1 MKSVPPEALGQL
13 AEREVKF
20 KGSSGKAISAQHR
33 AETYEP
39 VTSLHGCPASCRF
52 RAYIKSTN
60 TRENKSIHGA
70 DYKSI
75 LFFLSS
81 ISCLDGRLQLS

>member
-1 MKSVPPEALGQL
+1 MKPVPPEAPGQL

-33 AETYEP
+33 TESYEL
-39 VTSLHGCPASCRF
+39 VTGSHGCPASCMF

-60 TRENKSIHGA
+60 TRENKYILGA
-70 DYKSI
+70 DHKSVFGH
-75 LFFLSS
+75 LKTPD
-81 ISCLDGRLQLS
+81 CLVNS